1 MMVDMKTKAGIS
13 ILMAASLTL
22 MATFST
28 NGATTNSVVTTMTRT
43 STIPH
48 LSSSKNNQHDTT
60 RRAVD
65 VRGLLV
71 DNTPDILTTTNVE
84 AIDTMAAVAPKDLLT
99 LLTGPEK
106 QWPKTTAEATAGKST
121 ERVINI
127 ISISIRMVKQ

>member
-43 STIPH
+43 STIHH
-48 LSSSKNNQHDTT
+48 LSSSKNNLHDTT

-65 VRGLLV
+65 VRGLLE
-71 DNTPDILTTTNVE
+71 DNTPDILTTNVE
-84 AIDTMAAVAPKDLLT
+84 AIDTMAAAAPKDLLT

-106 QWPKTTAEATAGKST
+106 QWPKTTAEAIAAKST

>member
-71 DNTPDILTTTNVE
+71 DNTPDILTTSVE
-84 AIDTMAAVAPKDLLT
+84 VIDTMAAAAPKDLLT

-106 QWPKTTAEATAGKST
+106 QWPKTTAEAIAAKST